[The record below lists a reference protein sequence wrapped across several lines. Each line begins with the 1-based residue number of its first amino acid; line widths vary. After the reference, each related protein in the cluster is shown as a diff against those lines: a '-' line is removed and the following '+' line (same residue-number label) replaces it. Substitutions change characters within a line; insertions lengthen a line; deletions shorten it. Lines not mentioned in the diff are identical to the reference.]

1 MDKISIIVPI
11 YNAEKYISECIESII
26 NQTYCNL
33 EIILVDDGSIDAS
46 KKICD
51 SYAKLDKR
59 IKVFHNENR
68 GVSYTRNFGII
79 NSKGKYIIF
88 VDADDTIN
96 ENYVD
101 LLISTMSKYNS
112 DIAICGFDFIS
123 SGINQ
128 KYIIRDKGSVFE
140 GILKN
145 DYYALEPFLLTP
157 WGKIYKRSILIEY
170 NIFFPE
176 KYNIAEDQIYNFNY
190 LEIIKKY
197 VFINETLYNYYDRNN
212 CSLSKNR
219 DICNFNAEIE
229 CLKVKKKFLKKNN
242 INEWEKHINK
252 NAIDLIVLYLNNK
265 LISYKMFKNCILKL
279 RQVMN
284 FNIQISGIKY
294 EMNFFCIKYDMEK
307 VLFICYKILRLFK
320 RLKCLF

>member
-1 MDKISIIVPI
+1 MDKISVIVPI

-33 EIILVDDGSIDAS
+33 EIILVDDGSTDAS

-79 NSKGKYIIF
+79 NSNGKYIIF

-101 LLISTMSKYNS
+101 LLISTMLKYNS

-123 SGINQ
+123 NVINQ
-128 KYIIRDKGSVFE
+128 KYIIREKESVFE

-157 WGKIYKRSILIEY
+157 WGKIYKRSILMKY

-176 KYNIAEDQIYNFNY
+176 RYNIAEDQIYNFNY
-190 LEIIKKY
+190 LGTIKKY
-197 VFINETLYNYYDRNN
+197 VFINKALYNYYDRNN
-212 CSLSKNR
+212 CSLSKKRN
-219 DICNFNAEIE
+219 ICNFNAEIE

-252 NAIDLIVLYLNNK
+252 NAIDLIALYLNNE
-265 LISYKMFKNCILKL
+265 LINYKIFKNCILKL
-279 RQVMN
+279 KQIMN

-294 EMNFFCIKYDMEK
+294 EMNFFCIKYNMK
-307 VLFICYKILRLFK
+307 KFLFICYKFLRLFK